1 MKRVSLLFERFSEFK
16 ENFQNH
22 QILISIIGFILFLLF
37 GNNLYITYI
46 EHMITDYKN
55 AIKNAV
61 LVKMKSNRN
70 GFPYI
75 KKSLRA

>member
-1 MKRVSLLFERFSEFK
+1 M
-16 ENFQNH
+16 
-22 QILISIIGFILFLLF
+22 F

-55 AIKNAV
+55 AFKNTV
-61 LVKMKSNRN
+61 LVKMRSNRN
-70 GFPYI
+70 AIPFI

>member
-1 MKRVSLLFERFSEFK
+1 MKKVSLLFDRLSEFR

-22 QILISIIGFILFLLF
+22 QILISIIGFILFLMF
-37 GNNLYITYI
+37 GNNLYISYI

-55 AIKNAV
+55 AFKNTV
-61 LVKMKSNRN
+61 LVKMRAN
-70 GFPYI
+70 GIGFADI

>member
-1 MKRVSLLFERFSEFK
+1 MKRVSLLFERFSELK

-22 QILISIIGFILFLLF
+22 QILVSIIGFILFLLF

-46 EHMITDYKN
+46 EHMIADYKN
-55 AIKNAV
+55 AIKNTV
-61 LVKMKSNRN
+61 LVKIRSSRTV
-70 GFPYI
+70 FPNI

>member
-1 MKRVSLLFERFSEFK
+1 
-16 ENFQNH
+16 
-22 QILISIIGFILFLLF
+22 
-37 GNNLYITYI
+37 
-46 EHMITDYKN
+46 MITDYKN